1 MPTLSNR
8 FQRLVSATEWDPFSV
23 LGPHRGE
30 STDSSGV
37 CIRAFLPEAAEVAV
51 LPGQN
56 GNTPIPMKLV
66 HPAGVFEARWDGH
79 PFGTDYQFRI
89 VDRQGKSSQRHD
101 PYAFLPRISDFDLHL
116 FGEGRLYKAYEQLGA
131 QVCTHQDIQ
140 GVNFAVWAPNAKR
153 VSVVGDFNEWDGR
166 RHPMRSRGGGGIW
179 ELFIPDMN
187 DGVVYKFEILPQ
199 NGDAPFLK
207 ADPYA
212 SSAELRPKTASVVR
226 DLSGYVWRD
235 GEWIAARQN
244 RDPLAQP
251 WSIYEVHLGSWRR
264 VPEEGSRWL
273 TYSELAETLIPY
285 VKDMGFTHI
294 ELMPVTEHPFDGSWG
309 YQATGYFAP
318 TSRFGTPSEFM
329 AFVDACHQAGIGVL
343 MDWAPA
349 HFPED
354 PHGLAWFDG
363 TNLYD
368 HSDPRLGFH
377 PEWNSRIFNYGRTEV
392 KNFLINSALSWF
404 DRYHIDGLRVDAVAS
419 MLYLDYARKS
429 GEWIPNKFG
438 GRENLE
444 AVEFL
449 KELNTVA
456 HQEHPGIVMIAE
468 ESTAWPGVSKPTY
481 VGGLGFTFKWNMGWM
496 HDTLDYFSLD
506 PIYRRFHQHN
516 VTFGLVYAFTEN
528 FVLPL
533 SHDEVVHG
541 KKSLLD
547 KMPGDE
553 WQRFANLRALYGHM
567 WGHPGKKMLFMG
579 CEIGQW
585 WEWNHDDSLQ
595 WHLLEYDRHQGLQRY
610 VADLNRLYAS
620 QPALHQVDYD
630 WTGFQWIDLHDSDH
644 STLTYFRRAKDPS
657 DIVVCALN
665 LTPVPREAYR
675 MGVPTAGYYREL
687 LNSDSE
693 AYGGSNMGNA
703 GGVQAED
710 TPWHGQPCSVV
721 ITLPPLAA
729 VFFKPV

>member
-23 LGPHRGE
+23 LGPHHGE

-66 HPAGVFEARWDGH
+66 HPAGVFEARWEGH
-79 PFGTDYQFRI
+79 SLGTDYQFRI
-89 VDRQGKSSQRHD
+89 VDRKGKFSQRHD

-116 FGEGRLYKAYEQLGA
+116 FGEGKLYRAYEQLGA
-131 QVCTHQDIQ
+131 QVCIHQGVQ

-153 VSVVGDFNEWDGR
+153 VSIVGDFNEWDGR

-187 DGVVYKFEILPQ
+187 DGAVYKFEILPQ

-226 DLSGYVWRD
+226 DLSGYEWRD
-235 GEWIAARQN
+235 GEWMAARQN

-318 TSRFGTPSEFM
+318 TSRFGTPAQFM

-481 VGGLGFTFKWNMGWM
+481 VGGLGFSFKWNMGWM

-710 TPWHGQPCSVV
+710 MPWHGQPFSVV
-721 ITLPPLAA
+721 MTLPPLAA